1 VNQEKIMSVTST
13 GNASLDKIASSYHSN
28 EKEKADKEDA
38 LGRDAFLT
46 MLVAEL
52 KYQDPLNPMDGSDF
66 SAQLAQFSQLE
77 QLINL
82 NDSMTSFTK
91 SFTDKSGGDALD
103 YIGRQVSGVVD
114 TMSVED
120 GKISGGFYNL
130 DAPADIMISITDSNG
145 KNIRTIYAGQQ
156 DKGSHTISW
165 DGKDKDGRKVDNG
178 SYKYIV
184 MANTGHG
191 FVQVPSVV
199 TGKVDGV
206 SYHNDKPYLLVNGA
220 LLDPDSL
227 KAVMNSQSGSN
238 AQSTE
243 SALTYL
249 GRTISSNA
257 PVVLVEDGAV
267 SGSDL
272 QFHLDK
278 REDVSVTIYD
288 SSNNPVRT
296 INISAENTKGGDNE
310 IQWDG
315 VSDSGYSVP
324 DGLYYY
330 TVKTSAGLAE
340 TPVQG
345 TVSGIRNI
353 NGNQYL
359 VMKNNGRLVPLSSI
373 TQIN

>member
-1 VNQEKIMSVTST
+1 MSVIST
-13 GNASLDKIASSYHSN
+13 GNASLDKIAGSYQSN

-82 NDSMTSFTK
+82 NDSMTGFTK
-91 SFTDKSGGDALD
+91 SFKDKSGGDVLD
-103 YIGRQVSGVVD
+103 YIGKQVSGVVN
-114 TMSVED
+114 TMNVED

-130 DAPADIMISITDSNG
+130 DSPADIMITITDSNG
-145 KNIRTIYAGQQ
+145 KNIRTLYEGQQ
-156 DKGSHTISW
+156 GKGSHTISW
-165 DGKDKDGRKVDNG
+165 DGKDKDGKKVGNG
-178 SYKYIV
+178 SYKYTV

-191 FVQVPSVV
+191 FVEVPSVV

-206 SYHNDKPYLLVNGA
+206 SYHNDKAYLVVNGA

-227 KAVMNSQSGSN
+227 RAVMNTQNPSGP
-238 AQSTE
+238 QSTE

-249 GRTISSNA
+249 GRTVSSNA
-257 PVVLVEDGAV
+257 PVVLVENGAV

-278 REDVSVTIYD
+278 QEDVTLTIYD
-288 SSNNPVRT
+288 SSDKPVKT
-296 INISAENTKGGDNE
+296 IQIAAENTKGGDND
-310 IQWDG
+310 IHWDG

-324 DGLYYY
+324 DGLYFY
-330 TVKTSAGLAE
+330 TVKTSTGFAQ

-345 TVSGIRNI
+345 IVSGIKNI

-359 VMKNNGRLVPLSSI
+359 VMKTNGRLVPLSSV